1 MIIGKI
7 GNKQIDSSDL
17 GIEGINPNT
26 IGVFV
31 RVALLTTLAGYLE
44 KDNVVVNG
52 KKFFSKQ
59 ALNSFLSYVLNDK
72 RAAPKTFELNFEFNG
87 DSDTAVATENNDYDC
102 VISFSGGVDS
112 TASALYALDKGI
124 KVLAV
129 WIGFGQKNEADEL
142 RVVKKLC
149 KELEIKL
156 LIVKINLKS
165 YVDAGWDRWKMG
177 IIPARNLLFAAVAS
191 EIAAQST
198 KKRVSVYIC
207 AHKEEINYVNTDK
220 SRRFYSTCNR
230 IFSKIYPKNIE
241 LTTPFFN
248 YTKPEII
255 SFWKNHWSEPFG
267 ITPRETVSCYLGN
280 NCGNCKACFNRA
292 ISFIVAGEKLDQYIS
307 HPLEDKQGII
317 DKGYIARFS
326 KLQIERKLDILY
338 ALHQHKEIIPK
349 SLKDFLKSRYHRYEA
364 KINLRLKQLSKVKI
378 R

>member
-7 GNKQIDSSDL
+7 GNKQINTSDL
-17 GIEGINPNT
+17 NIEGINPDT

-31 RVALLTTLAGYLE
+31 KVALLTTLAGYLE
-44 KDNVVVNG
+44 KDTVSVNG
-52 KKFFSKQ
+52 KKFFSKP

-72 RAAPKTFELNFEFNG
+72 RAAPRTFNLDFEFTG
-87 DSDTAVATENNDYDC
+87 DSNTLVASEKNDYDC

-112 TASALYALDKGI
+112 TAGALYALDKGM

-149 KELEIKL
+149 KKLKIKL

-191 EIAAQST
+191 EIANQST
-198 KKRVSVYIC
+198 KEKISVFIC

-220 SRRFYSTCNR
+220 SRRFYSSCNR
-230 IFSKIYPKNIE
+230 IFSKIYSKNIE
-241 LTTPFFN
+241 LTTPFFD

-255 SFWKNHWSEPFG
+255 SFWKNHWSESFG
-267 ITPRETVSCYLGN
+267 VAPSETVSCYLGN

-292 ISFIVAGEKLDQYIS
+292 ISFIIAGQKLDRYIS
-307 HPLEDKQGII
+307 HPLADKEGTI

-338 ALHQHKEIIPK
+338 ALHQYEEIIPD
-349 SLKDFLKSRYHRYEA
+349 SLKVFLKSRYHRYEA

-378 R
+378 Y